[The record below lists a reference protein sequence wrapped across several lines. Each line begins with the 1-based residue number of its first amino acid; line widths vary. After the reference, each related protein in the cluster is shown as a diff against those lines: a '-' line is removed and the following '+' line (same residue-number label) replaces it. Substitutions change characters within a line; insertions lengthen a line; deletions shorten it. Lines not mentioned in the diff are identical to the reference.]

1 MKCPYCNKEIS
12 GVICPGCN
20 ETIPHGSRYCLYC
33 GAMLE
38 DDFAVEDDPI
48 SADET
53 NDIDLEDRIP
63 CIDGNCI
70 GIIIDGKCN
79 ICGKSYKGKKKKK

>member
-12 GVICPGCN
+12 AITCPECN
-20 ETIPHGSRYCLYC
+20 GSIPEDSSYCLHC
-33 GAMLE
+33 GADLKNN
-38 DDFAVEDDPI
+38 FAVGDDSI
-48 SADET
+48 SAGQTDG
-53 NDIDLEDRIP
+53 IDFEDRIP

-79 ICGKSYKGKKKKK
+79 ICGKRYKGKKK

>member
-12 GVICPGCN
+12 GLTCPECN
-20 ETIPHGSRYCLYC
+20 ETIPEESRYCLYC
-33 GAMLE
+33 GAE
-38 DDFAVEDDPI
+38 SKNKSTVDDDPI
-48 SADET
+48 TAGQAD
-53 NDIDLEDRIP
+53 DLDFENRIP

-79 ICGKSYKGKKKKK
+79 ICGKRYKGKKK